1 MTYRELTEGIIKL
14 WKENARLKDV
24 NDLTDE
30 YFLAAQQ
37 RAGGNRKW
45 LESEVTLTVNRLTRE
60 AYTAMQREEND
71 NSQRE
76 RTDLLCLVITNLIG
90 DLEEAGIISWTRMDL
105 WLQNMGELND
115 RSTAY
120 FLGLDA
126 VAELEA
132 EKRKKGLLPDLST
145 PRASLN
151 LKWDPRGVKS
161 EDDIVSE
168 LQEFLGVMKDD
179 VKASQVLRCFL
190 FGGEDDGRGMV
201 TVPKANRLA
210 WMLKELRLMGIY
222 GFPGNVYQIAERWF
236 LDVNGEMIKNMKV
249 KACTYRDAETQARIK
264 KLLLAN
270 ISVN

>member
-1 MTYRELTEGIIKL
+1 MTYKELTEGIIKL
-14 WKENARLKDV
+14 WKKDARLMDV
-24 NDLTDE
+24 DDLTRE
-30 YFLAAQQ
+30 YFRAVQQ

-45 LESEVTLTVNRLTRE
+45 LESEVTWTVEDLTRE

-76 RTDLLCLVITNLIG
+76 RTDLLCLVIINLIG
-90 DLEEAGIISWTRMDL
+90 YLEKFGIISWTRMDL
-105 WLQNMGELND
+105 WLQSMGELKD

-126 VAELEA
+126 VAEQEA
-132 EKRKKGLLPDLST
+132 QLRKKGLLPPSSL
-145 PRASLN
+145 PRRSLN
-151 LKWDPRGVKS
+151 LERDSRGVKS

-210 WMLKELRLMGIY
+210 WMLKELRLMGID

-249 KACTYRDAETQARIK
+249 KACTYRDAKTQARIK